1 MVLDILWSDPADTDS
16 DLGIFPNH
24 LRDPQGAGNIVKFG
38 PDRVQDFLQKNNL
51 NMIVRA
57 H

>member
-1 MVLDILWSDPADTDS
+1 MDILWSDPADTDS

-38 PDRVQDFLQKNNL
+38 PDRVKDFL
-51 NMIVRA
+51 
-57 H
+57 